1 MKNSLPRK
9 ATATLLT
16 LAILLIPFTAQA
28 GKSKYLFKIASLA
41 PAGSVWANHFDNF
54 SREITEKSNGDI
66 TFKVYPGGVMGDDR
80 AMYRKMQIGQL
91 HGGGFTMTGISEF
104 VPDFRVLG
112 IPVLF
117 DSLREVDEVRAALL
131 PSFRNSFAEK
141 NLALIAMT
149 EVGFFYTMSTM
160 PIKNLDLLRN
170 SKCWVPSNDPVN
182 QAFFEDIGISPIQL
196 SIPDVLSSLQTGL
209 VDTVFN
215 SFYGSIVMQWF
226 TKTPYIT
233 DAPFGYAYG
242 ALVFSKKSMDRL
254 PTEYVT
260 LINELAEKH
269 FAALLTDTRK
279 SNDEALEALKLNGI
293 KLIEPTPETL
303 RKLEIHRE
311 NTVKKTVGS
320 AFSEEIHAETMRVL
334 SEFRAKAKLSG
345 D

>member
-9 ATATLLT
+9 AAATLLT
-16 LAILLIPFTAQA
+16 LAILLIPFTARS
-28 GKSKYLFKIASLA
+28 GNSKYLFKIASLA
-41 PAGSVWANHFDNF
+41 PAGSVWANHFENF
-54 SREITEKSNGDI
+54 SREITEKSNGEI
-66 TFKVYPGGVMGDDR
+66 TFKIYPGGVMGDDR

-141 NLALIAMT
+141 NLALIAIT

-160 PIKNLDLLRN
+160 PINNLDLLRK

-254 PTEYVT
+254 PPEYVA

-269 FAALLTDTRK
+269 FSALLIDTRK
-279 SNDEALEALKLNGI
+279 SNDEALEALKQNGI

-303 RKLEIHRE
+303 RELEMHRE
-311 NTVKKTVGS
+311 NTVEKTVGS
-320 AFSEEIHAETMRVL
+320 AFSEEIHAKTMRVL
-334 SEFRAKAKLSG
+334 SEFRAKAKRSG

>member
-1 MKNSLPRK
+1 MKNLLPQK
-9 ATATLLT
+9 TA
-16 LAILLIPFTAQA
+16 ALLIALAVLLLPLTARA
-28 GKSKYLFKIASLA
+28 GSSKYLFKIASLA
-41 PAGSVWANHFDNF
+41 PAGSVWASHFENF
-54 SREITEKSNGDI
+54 SREITEKSNGEI

-117 DSLREVDEVRAALL
+117 DSLREVDEVRDALL
-131 PSFRNSFAEK
+131 PSFRKSFAEK

-149 EVGFFYTMSTM
+149 EVGFVYTMSTA
-160 PIKNLDLLRN
+160 PISDLDLLRG

-215 SFYGSIVMQWF
+215 SFYGTIVMQWF
-226 TKTPYIT
+226 TKTSYIT

-242 ALVFSKKSMDRL
+242 ALVFSKKAMDRL
-254 PTEYVT
+254 PPEYVA
-260 LINELAEKH
+260 LIDELAEKH
-269 FAALLTDTRK
+269 FSALLADTRK
-279 SNDEALEALKLNGI
+279 SNDESLEALKQNGI

-303 RKLEIHRE
+303 RELEMHRE
-311 NTVKKTVGS
+311 KTVEKTAGT
-320 AFSEEIHAETMRVL
+320 AFSEKIYAETMGAL
-334 SEFRAKAKLSG
+334 SRHRALAKAPG
-345 D
+345 N